1 MFPREQLKSKFDMA
15 TRHQPETVR
24 REKRF
29 EGRTVAIT
37 GPSLHGIGGSIATR
51 LAEEGASLFLLALEK
66 PDELIERLEAL
77 ECTADYFVCD
87 VTDPLAAG
95 LVLETLAEKKVE
107 IDVLI
112 NNAGVDWSSP
122 FHSMDEARWREI
134 IEVNFVGVLRMSQAM
149 LPQLEKRKGVIVNI
163 SSATGF
169 SGTVGLAAYGASKA
183 AVNSLTQSL
192 AAEYAHRRV
201 RVVGVAPAL
210 VRTPMVAPYVENV
223 TAEDWDAIQRCHPL
237 GIGHPEDVA
246 AAVAFLASEEAR
258 WISGVTL
265 PLGWIPHWP
274 MPPLRDETAETSND

>member
-1 MFPREQLKSKFDMA
+1 MA
-15 TRHQPETVR
+15 TRYQPELDA
-24 REKRF
+24 KQANRF
-29 EGRTVAIT
+29 SGKTVAIT
-37 GPSLHGIGGSIATR
+37 GPSLHGIGGSIALR
-51 LAEEGASLFLLALEK
+51 FAEEGAALVLLGIEQ
-66 PDELIERLEAL
+66 PDELLDRLGRLGCE
-77 ECTADYFVCD
+77 ADYVLCN
-87 VTDPLAAG
+87 VADPEAADAAKEMINKKKIEVDI
-95 LVLETLAEKKVE
+95 LV
-107 IDVLI
+107 

-134 IEVNFVGVLRMSQAM
+134 VEVNFVGVLRMSQAM

-169 SGTVGLAAYGASKA
+169 VGTAGLAAYGASKA

-192 AAEYAHRRV
+192 AAEYATRKV

-237 GIGHPEDVA
+237 GIGLPEDVA
-246 AAVAFLASEEAR
+246 SAVAFLASDEAR

-274 MPPLRDETAETSND
+274 MPAMDNGLLDPASD

>member
-1 MFPREQLKSKFDMA
+1 MA
-15 TRHQPETVR
+15 TRAQPETMN

-29 EGRTVAIT
+29 EGKTVAIT
-37 GPSLHGIGGSIATR
+37 GPSLHGIGGAIALR

-66 PDELIERLEAL
+66 PSELLDRLEAMGCRAEYL
-77 ECTADYFVCD
+77 VCD
-87 VTDPLAAG
+87 VADPQAANRT
-95 LVLETLAEKKVE
+95 VDAMDQKQIA

-122 FHSMDEARWREI
+122 FHSMDEVRWREI
-134 IEVNFVGVLRMSQAM
+134 VEVNFVGVLRMSQAL
-149 LPQLEKRKGVIVNI
+149 LPQLQRRKGVIVNI

-192 AAEYAHRRV
+192 AAEYADRKV

-237 GIGHPEDVA
+237 GIGFPEDVA
-246 AAVAFLASEEAR
+246 AAVAFLASAEAR

-274 MPPLRDETAETSND
+274 MPPLRDESPPTH